1 MDAQIL
7 KLQDASNR
15 IRVSSILQTSKANSG
30 HPTSSA
36 SIAEIMATLFFAEM
50 RYDVSQLRSASADR
64 FVLSKVVY

>member
-1 MDAQIL
+1 MDAQIS

-50 RYDVSQLRSASADR
+50 RYDASQLRSASADR

>member
-1 MDAQIL
+1 MDAQIS